1 MIVFSLIKCSKIFKS
16 SVAASQSRAMGLAMQ
31 VHTLD
36 RLHARIWY
44 YIVLTPGTFITAITG
59 MCYIVLS
66 STDFTWLWYD
76 SLLETF
82 EMYLPHE
89 SKDKW
94 EGEILGCGY
103 LKVFGL

>member
-1 MIVFSLIKCSKIFKS
+1 MCMMIVFSLIKCSKIFKS

-66 STDFTWLWYD
+66 STDFT
-76 SLLETF
+76 
-82 EMYLPHE
+82 
-89 SKDKW
+89 
-94 EGEILGCGY
+94 
-103 LKVFGL
+103 